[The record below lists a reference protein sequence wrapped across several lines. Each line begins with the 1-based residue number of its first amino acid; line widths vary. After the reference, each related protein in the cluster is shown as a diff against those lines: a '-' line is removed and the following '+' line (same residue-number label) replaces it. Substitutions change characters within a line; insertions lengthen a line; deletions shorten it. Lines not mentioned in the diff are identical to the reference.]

1 MHHLP
6 GNGSSQDAQRRSPSH
21 LKRVLDRR
29 WVGPLLL
36 ATATSLALVGCGG
49 GNGAQAP
56 KVMSLDQAMAK
67 SAAINR
73 SEVAQVAASAEG
85 TESGST
91 SVAKSTTIGVAKAA
105 GDFQVAVNRF
115 YQTGR
120 GVHFY
125 TASATEAQS
134 VRATRPDMLDEG
146 VAFNVSGTA
155 AAGLSPVHRF
165 QTTTGVHF
173 YTISD
178 SEKAFIQANLPQFAY
193 EGIAYHAST
202 VGGDGLIPLYRFF
215 KPSTGTHFYTRS
227 AEEAQSIRTQLSSIY
242 TYEGTAYYV
251 AASSY
256 VAPLSNVLPH
266 TGITPAQCQEA
277 GSDDLVACSS
287 AGATALN
294 SQQDGQRADINPM
307 SFSQLGK
314 PGGGLYSKTECV
326 RDNVTGLIWEGK
338 TASGRRAGS
347 NLFTHLDD
355 VNGMQIYYSL
365 RATSGYRAPSQSE
378 VDALTNSVSYLK
390 HVNGIALCGFSD
402 WRIPGASELHSI
414 VDHSRF
420 QLGPLLRTDWFPN
433 QPANWADNSV
443 YWSSTRFYPIRFI
456 DGLVDTGV
464 WTVNFGFSGLMVST
478 ARDQPHA
485 LRLVRGAASPVNH
498 VALREDPCPSVPSA
512 DRFMTAGAE
521 AKDKVTGLTWARCS
535 VGQTWDGST
544 CTGTA
549 TTYTHEQALIY
560 AQSQAGWRLPNVKEL
575 ERLVDRSCQGP
586 AIDPSTFPA
595 TPSTGFWSTTP
606 IVSHPRSWFVDF
618 RYGNVPAPLIQNDL
632 GDTQRANAKPIRLVR
647 VSP

>member
-6 GNGSSQDAQRRSPSH
+6 GNGSSEDAHRRSPLV
-21 LKRVLDRR
+21 LKRALGTR
-29 WVGPLLL
+29 WAGPLLL
-36 ATATSLALVGCGG
+36 AAATSLALIGCGG
-49 GNGAQAP
+49 GNSAQAP
-56 KVMSLDQAMAK
+56 KAMSMDQAMAK

-73 SEVAQVAASAEG
+73 SEVAQVASSAEATTPGSASASK
-85 TESGST
+85 SG
-91 SVAKSTTIGVAKAA
+91 AFGVAKAA

-134 VRATRPDMLDEG
+134 VRATRPDMLDDG

-165 QTTTGVHF
+165 FQSATGVHF

-178 SEKAFIQANLPQFAY
+178 SEKAFIEANLPQFAY
-193 EGIAYHAST
+193 EGVAYHAST
-202 VGGDGLIPLYRFF
+202 MGGDGLIPLYRFY

-227 AEEAQSIRTQLSSIY
+227 AEEAQNVRTQLSSLY
-242 TYEGTAYYV
+242 TDEGTAYYV

-266 TGITPAQCQEA
+266 TSITPAQCQEA

-347 NLFTHLDD
+347 IQFTDLDD
-355 VNGMQIYYSL
+355 VNADQIVYGCS
-365 RATSGYRAPSQSE
+365 RVTCATRPPTQAEIDAP
-378 VDALTNSVSYLK
+378 TNSVSYLK
-390 HVNGIALCGFSD
+390 YVNGMALCGFSD
-402 WRIPGASELHSI
+402 WRIPTVSELLSI
-414 VDHSRF
+414 TDFTGF
-420 QLGPLLRTDWFPN
+420 QVKPLLRADWFVN
-433 QPANWADNSV
+433 QPSNWVEQSIYRTDTRAIWDDNGS
-443 YWSSTRFYPIRFI
+443 WA
-456 DGLVDTGV
+456 
-464 WTVNFGFSGLMVST
+464 VNFAPFSMPATLVVPGSRQGGLS
-478 ARDQPHA
+478 
-485 LRLVRGAASPVNH
+485 LRLVRGASSPVDH
-498 VALREDPCPSVPSA
+498 VVSGSASCPTVPTA
-512 DRFMTAGAE
+512 DRFVFLE
-521 AKDKVTGLTWARCS
+521 SEIKDKAFGLTWARCS
-535 VGQTWDGST
+535 VGQVWDGGS
-544 CTGTA
+544 CTGMASTF
-549 TTYTHEQALIY
+549 THEQALQY

-575 ERLVDRSCQGP
+575 ESLVDRGCEEP
-586 AIDPSTFPA
+586 AIDPVAFPA
-595 TPSTGFWSTTP
+595 TPKTGFWTSTP
-606 IVSHPRSWFVDF
+606 MVSHPRSWQVVFGSFDPDF
-618 RYGNVPAPLIQNDL
+618 NYWVADEVRG
-632 GDTQRANAKPIRLVR
+632 RSKPIRLVR
-647 VSP
+647 SAGF

>member
-6 GNGSSQDAQRRSPSH
+6 GNGSSEDAHRRSPLV
-21 LKRVLDRR
+21 LKRALGTR
-29 WVGPLLL
+29 WAGPLLL
-36 ATATSLALVGCGG
+36 AAATSLALIGCGG
-49 GNGAQAP
+49 GNSAQAP
-56 KVMSLDQAMAK
+56 KAMSMDQAMAK

-73 SEVAQVAASAEG
+73 SEVAQVASSAEATTPGSASASK
-85 TESGST
+85 SG
-91 SVAKSTTIGVAKAA
+91 AFGVAKAA

-134 VRATRPDMLDEG
+134 VRATRPDMLDDG

-165 QTTTGVHF
+165 FQSATGVHF

-178 SEKAFIQANLPQFAY
+178 SEKAFIEANLPQFAY
-193 EGIAYHAST
+193 EGVAYHAST
-202 VGGDGLIPLYRFF
+202 VGGDGLIPLYRFY

-227 AEEAQSIRTQLSSIY
+227 AEEAQTVRTQLSSLY
-242 TYEGTAYYV
+242 TDEGTAYYV

-294 SQQDGQRADINPM
+294 SQQDGHRVGINPM

-326 RDNVTGLIWEGK
+326 RDNVTALVWEGK

-355 VNGMQIYYSL
+355 VNVDQVFLGCQHVICNT
-365 RATSGYRAPSQSE
+365 RPPTQSE
-378 VDALTNSVSYLK
+378 IDAATNSVAYVN
-390 HVNGIALCGFSD
+390 HVNGTALCGFSD
-402 WRIPGASELHSI
+402 WRIPSPEELHSI
-414 VDHSRF
+414 ADLSRF
-420 QLGPLLRTDWFPN
+420 QTGPLLNTDWFPN
-433 QPANWADNSV
+433 QPLNWADQSI
-443 YWSSTRFYPIRFI
+443 YWSAARRFTSEDVYA
-456 DGLVDTGV
+456 
-464 WTVNFGFSGLMVST
+464 WTVDFSFSRIFGYA
-478 ARDQPHA
+478 ARNETRA
-485 LRLVRGAASPVNH
+485 LRLVRGAASPADKVSSGSGT
-498 VALREDPCPSVPSA
+498 CPSVPSA
-512 DRFMTAGAE
+512 DRYLVSSAL
-521 AKDKVTGLTWARCS
+521 AKDKVSGLTWSRCS
-535 VGQTWDGST
+535 VGQTWDGTT

-549 TTYTHEQALIY
+549 TTFTHEQALQY
-560 AQSQAGWRLPNVKEL
+560 AQSQAGWRLPNAKEL
-575 ERLVDRSCQGP
+575 ERIVDRGCLAYP
-586 AIDPSTFPA
+586 AAAIDAEVFPA
-595 TPSTGFWSTTP
+595 TPAVDFWSSTP
-606 IVSHPRSWFVDF
+606 LVSHARAWSVKFNLQDSTQ
-618 RYGNVPAPLIQNDL
+618 GNDVRTA
-632 GDTQRANAKPIRLVR
+632 AKPIRLVQ